1 MAEDK
6 ESIIID
12 VQVDTQDVAQKMSE
26 AIKAVADLSKEQ
38 KQLTKTI
45 QEGNDTN
52 GDAAKRL
59 AAVNASLEEN
69 KRAVKSNAAILQAAT
84 SERKTENDTLD
95 EQRQYLNTLQKAYG
109 ALTKEQKE
117 NTKTGQSLAA
127 QIKAVSD
134 SVKEQEAAIGDNRRN
149 VGNYTESIVAAA
161 ERTGLLKEATD
172 AAGIASTSFGQATDR
187 LDKTMKLA
195 AKNPWMAVLGLLL
208 PLLQQLLK
216 ALMGNEEAMAQVKVL
231 MSALGDV
238 FKTFEPVINAVAKVL
253 TNVLVKAFEVVQ
265 KAIGKVL
272 EGIDWLASKFGVNLG
287 LADKFAGG
295 LTDASNEV
303 AETTEENQDREAKAY
318 EDAAKRKKKAMDE
331 FFAHIEEMQNQM
343 QIQNVIDRL
352 LGQADGESNEEWIA
366 RMKAKAQSA
375 SEALQEALRHEA
387 EDMAAEED
395 EEDSISVDEMVMR
408 TFGLNEE
415 ALQTYKD
422 YLAQGI
428 EATKALQLAQDQ
440 VANAGRANFSAMA
453 GSLSDSFAAISD
465 TIGSFA
471 GDCEEAQKAQKAFAL
486 AGIVADQAQ
495 AISNTAISISESVAA
510 ATTAAAATGPGA
522 PFVLAGYIASM
533 TATILGAVA
542 GVASSIQQAK
552 QLLQSDT
559 SAGSYAA
566 GGVIPG
572 TSYVG
577 DKLTARVNSGEL
589 ILNTRQQG
597 NLLYEIA
604 NNGTQA
610 AFNYEAMA
618 QAMAQAVAA
627 QPAPVVVYQELKN
640 FGEQTDAA
648 REAAI
653 V

>member
-1 MAEDK
+1 M
-6 ESIIID
+6 
-12 VQVDTQDVAQKMSE
+12 
-26 AIKAVADLSKEQ
+26 SKEQ
-38 KQLTKTI
+38 KALTKTI

-69 KRAVKSNAAILQAAT
+69 KRAVKSNAAILAAAN
-84 SERKTENDTLD
+84 SERKDENDTLD

-265 KAIGKVL
+265 SVIHKVL
-272 EGIDWLASKFGVNLG
+272 EGIDWLASKFGVNLD
-287 LADKFAGG
+287 LASKFAGG
-295 LTDASNEV
+295 IESASNEV
-303 AETTEENQDREAKAY
+303 ADTTENNQDREAKAY
-318 EDAAKRKKKAMDE
+318 EDAAARKKKAMDD
-331 FFAHIEEMQNQM
+331 FFAHVAELQNRM
-343 QIQNVIDRL
+343 EIDNVINRM
-352 LGQADGESNEEWIA
+352 LGQAKGQSNEEWVAEI
-366 RMKAKAQSA
+366 KAKAKQA
-375 SEALQEALRHEA
+375 NDALQAAMQAEREEA
-387 EDMAAEED
+387 EAEEAEED
-395 EEDSISVDEMVMR
+395 ALSVDDMVR
-408 TFGLNEE
+408 QRFGLSEE
-415 ALQTYKD
+415 ALQAYKD
-422 YLAQGI
+422 YIAQGV
-428 EATKALQLAQDQ
+428 EATQAMNMAQEQ
-440 VANAGRANFSAMA
+440 MANIGRANFSAMA
-453 GSLSDSFAAISD
+453 SSMASSFNSMSDV
-465 TIGSFA
+465 IGAFA

-495 AISNTAISISESVAA
+495 SISNTAISISESVAA

-533 TATILGAVA
+533 VASVLGAVA

-552 QLLQSDT
+552 QLLESDN
-559 SAGSYAA
+559 SSGSYAA
-566 GGVIPG
+566 GGVVPG
-572 TSYVG
+572 TSYTG
-577 DKLTARVNSGEL
+577 DRLTANVNSGEL
-589 ILNTRQQG
+589 ILNTKQQG
-597 NLLYEIA
+597 NLLYQIA
-604 NNGTQA
+604 NSGTQA
-610 AFNYEAMA
+610 SYNYEAMA

-627 QPAPVVVYQELKN
+627 QPAPVVVYQELQD
-640 FGEQTDAA
+640 FGEQTQASK
-648 REAAI
+648 EAAI